1 MRYGRIN
8 WVLYTGAAA
17 FAVAFGYLEAA
28 ANLYAGAAAP
38 ADAGGVQ
45 WAERAPGWLLA
56 TEQVRQVAGLI
67 MLAAFALFSARGPA
81 QQLGVFLYTLGV
93 RCVIYYTFLSNT
105 IGQPSGHETMGCL
118 FFLPLRAHPPEG
130 VVVFLAVMVA
140 ILGARL
146 MLAPRYSG
154 GNNERQAIHGARR
167 RR

>member
-8 WVLYTGAAA
+8 WVIYMGAAA
-17 FAVAFGYLEAA
+17 FAIAFGYLEAA
-28 ANLYAGAAAP
+28 VGLYADAAAP
-38 ADAGGVQ
+38 GDVQ
-45 WAERAPGWLLA
+45 WTERAPGWLLA
-56 TEQVRQVAGLI
+56 TEQVRQVAGLV
-67 MLAAFALFSARGPA
+67 MVAGFALFSGRAPA
-81 QQLGVFLYTLGV
+81 QQAGVFLYTLGL
-93 RCVIYYTFLSNT
+93 RCVIYYVFLSST
-105 IGQPSGHETMGCL
+105 VGQPSGQDTMGCL
-118 FFLPLRAHPPEG
+118 FFLPLRAQPPEG

>member
-8 WVLYTGAAA
+8 WVIYMGAAA
-17 FAVAFGYLEAA
+17 FAIAFGYLEAA
-28 ANLYAGAAAP
+28 VGLYADAAAP
-38 ADAGGVQ
+38 GDVQ
-45 WAERAPGWLLA
+45 WTERAPGWLLA
-56 TEQVRQVAGLI
+56 TEQVRQVAGLV
-67 MLAAFALFSARGPA
+67 MVAGFALFSGRAPA
-81 QQLGVFLYTLGV
+81 QQAGVFLYTLGL
-93 RCVIYYTFLSNT
+93 RCVIYYVFLSST
-105 IGQPSGHETMGCL
+105 VGQPSGQDTMGCL
-118 FFLPLRAHPPEG
+118 FLPLRAQPPEG